1 MSNHFKK
8 QPPPP
13 KASELRR
20 NQRYQL
26 SKPPEAEIFH
36 SENPAPITGRS
47 GDLSRGG
54 CFVET
59 SYSVP
64 VETEVTLI
72 LTKSGDQVRA
82 QARVAR
88 VFPNKGLG
96 LEFLSIEGNGFQVLQ
111 DWLSTFIASTWVA
124 ASRRKSQRIAMEI
137 AVRVSGY
144 NAKGA
149 QFAEETNTVE
159 INSAGCSVILRT
171 PVATGQRLVLRNLKT
186 NISIECMV
194 AYRSS
199 DAVRPLVGLG
209 FLAAAKS
216 FWPIAFPPADWSVRH
231 QDAKR
236 SDKP

>member
-20 NQRYQL
+20 NQRCRL
-26 SKPPEAEIFH
+26 STPPEAEIFH
-36 SENPAPITGRS
+36 SENPALITVRL
-47 GDLSRGG
+47 GDLSSGG

-82 QARVAR
+82 QARVVR

-111 DWLSTFIASTWVA
+111 DWLSTS
-124 ASRRKSQRIAMEI
+124 SPQLGSP
-137 AVRVSGY
+137 
-144 NAKGA
+144 
-149 QFAEETNTVE
+149 
-159 INSAGCSVILRT
+159 
-171 PVATGQRLVLRNLKT
+171 PVAEKANALLWKLQL
-186 NISIECMV
+186 ECQDTMPRE
-194 AYRSS
+194 RSS
-199 DAVRPLVGLG
+199 PKKLTRLKLTLPVAR
-209 FLAAAKS
+209 
-216 FWPIAFPPADWSVRH
+216 
-231 QDAKR
+231 
-236 SDKP
+236 